1 MLNSYMP
8 EDLINLDERT
18 LRQEYTRLRDI
29 GQKRIKRLLQSEF
42 GMDST
47 SKYFGGDIPKLKS
60 LSTKEEIAFG
70 LSELKGFIDSPRSRV
85 GEVRK
90 QYERQRMRRFGKIVN
105 DEIEVGEDAFGLKFL
120 LEGEE
125 NRSHKNKVA
134 VDRIRAKHPNF
145 DLPYEKAD
153 EFFDFMNSQVAY
165 NLETIFGSERNLAVF
180 KLAVQKGI
188 NLNSLKRN
196 QKLMTFFA
204 ANLEN
209 LEHAELPKGT
219 RRTAQAYKRYIE
231 DEISH
236 GRDYSPFSDT
246 AYMDVPKRKRKTRRK
261 KRK

>member
-8 EDLINLDERT
+8 EYLINLDERT

-29 GQKRIKRLLQSEF
+29 GQKRIKRLLQSEY

-47 SKYFGGDIPKLKS
+47 SKYFSGDIPKLKS
-60 LSTKEEIAFG
+60 LSTKEEIAFR
-70 LSELKGFIDSPRSRV
+70 LSELTGFIDSPRSRV
-85 GEVRK
+85 GEIRK
-90 QYERQRMRRFGKIVN
+90 QYERERMKRFNRVVEPKDRVAFTE
-105 DEIEVGEDAFGLKFL
+105 DESSLK
-120 LEGEE
+120 
-125 NRSHKNKVA
+125 NRVA
-134 VDRIRAKHPNF
+134 VDKINAKHPNF
-145 DLPYEKAD
+145 NLPYGRAD

-165 NLETIFGSERNLAVF
+165 NLESIFGSERNLAVF
-180 KLAVQKGI
+180 KIAVQKGI

-204 ANLEN
+204 ANFEN

-246 AYMDVPKRKRKTRRK
+246 AYMDVPKRKKKTRRK